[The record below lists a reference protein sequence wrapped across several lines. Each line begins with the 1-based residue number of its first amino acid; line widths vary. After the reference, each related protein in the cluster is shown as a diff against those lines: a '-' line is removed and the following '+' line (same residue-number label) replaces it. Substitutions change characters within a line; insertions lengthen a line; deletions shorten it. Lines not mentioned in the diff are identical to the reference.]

1 MSRIGNAPIEVPDGV
16 KIEITSGTVTA
27 TGPLGTQVARFP
39 SVIDA
44 QLDDSTLRLVRPS
57 DNREHKAFHGLAR
70 ALVANA
76 VEGVSKGFE
85 RVLEIQGVGYR
96 AALNGDTLQL
106 QLGFSHPVEF
116 AAPEGITFEVPGATR
131 IVVKGASKELV
142 GQTAADIRK
151 LRPPEP
157 YKGKGVRY
165 EGERVRKKVGKA
177 AK

>member
-27 TGPLGTQVARFP
+27 TGPFGTQVARFP
-39 SVIDA
+39 TVIGA

-96 AALNGDTLQL
+96 AALNADTLQL

-116 AAPEGITFEVPGATR
+116 AAPEGITFEVPAPTR

>member
-1 MSRIGNAPIEVPDGV
+1 MSRVGNAPIQIPDGV
-16 KIEITSGTVTA
+16 KVEIGPGAVTA
-27 TGPLGTQVARFP
+27 SGPLGTQVARFP
-39 SVIDA
+39 SVISA
-44 QLDDSTLRLVRPS
+44 EVADSTLRLVRPS
-57 DNREHKAFHGLAR
+57 DERQHKAFHGLAR

-96 AALNGDTLQL
+96 AALSGDTLQL
-106 QLGFSHPVEF
+106 QLGFSHPVEVP
-116 AAPEGITFEVPGATR
+116 APEGITFEVPAATR

-151 LRPPEP
+151 IRPPEP

>member
-1 MSRIGNAPIEVPDGV
+1 MSRIGNAPIDVPDGV
-16 KIEITSGTVTA
+16 KVEIAAGVVTA

-39 SVIDA
+39 AVIGA
-44 QLDDSTLRLVRPS
+44 ELEDSTLRLVRPS
-57 DNREHKAFHGLAR
+57 DEREHKAFHGLAR

-76 VEGVSKGFE
+76 VEGVLKGFQ

-96 AALNGDTLQL
+96 AALSGDTLQL

-116 AAPEGITFEVPGATR
+116 KAPEGITFEVPAPTR
-131 IVVKGASKELV
+131 ILVKGASKEVV

-151 LRPPEP
+151 IRPPEP

>member
-1 MSRIGNAPIEVPDGV
+1 VSRVGNAPIEVPDGV
-16 KIEITSGTVTA
+16 KVEIAAGVVTA

-39 SVIDA
+39 AVIGA

-57 DNREHKAFHGLAR
+57 DEREHKAFHGLAR

-76 VEGVSKGFE
+76 VEGVSKGFQ

-96 AALNGDTLQL
+96 AALSGDTLQL

-116 AAPEGITFEVPGATR
+116 PAPEGITFEVPAPTR
-131 IVVKGASKELV
+131 IVVKGASKEVV

-151 LRPPEP
+151 IRPPEP
-157 YKGKGVRY
+157 YKGLGVRY

>member
-1 MSRIGNAPIEVPDGV
+1 VSRIGNAPIDVPDGV
-16 KIEITSGTVTA
+16 KVEIAAGVVTA

-39 SVIDA
+39 AVIGA
-44 QLDDSTLRLVRPS
+44 ELEDSTLRLVRPS
-57 DNREHKAFHGLAR
+57 DEREHKAFHGLAR

-76 VEGVSKGFE
+76 VEGVLKGFQ

-96 AALNGDTLQL
+96 AALSGDTLQL

-116 AAPEGITFEVPGATR
+116 KAPEGITFEVPAPTR
-131 IVVKGASKELV
+131 ILVKGASKEVV

-151 LRPPEP
+151 IRPPEP

>member
-1 MSRIGNAPIEVPDGV
+1 V
-16 KIEITSGTVTA
+16 KVEIAAGAVTA

-39 SVIDA
+39 SVIGA
-44 QLDDSTLRLVRPS
+44 EVSDSTLRLVRPS
-57 DNREHKAFHGLAR
+57 DEREHKAFHGLAR

-96 AALNGDTLQL
+96 AALQGTKLQL

-116 AAPEGITFEVPGATR
+116 EAPDGITFEVPAPTR
-131 IVVKGASKELV
+131 IIVRGASKEQV
-142 GQTAADIRK
+142 GQTAANIRK
-151 LRPPEP
+151 IRPPEP

>member
-1 MSRIGNAPIEVPDGV
+1 VSRVGNAPIEVPDGV
-16 KIEITSGTVTA
+16 KIEIAAGSVTA
-27 TGPLGTQVARFP
+27 TGPLGTQVAHFP
-39 SVIDA
+39 AVIGA
-44 QLDDSTLRLVRPS
+44 QLEDSTLRLVRPS
-57 DNREHKAFHGLAR
+57 DEREHKAFHGLAR

-76 VEGVSKGFE
+76 VEGVSKGFQ

-96 AALNGDTLQL
+96 AALQDDTLQL

-116 AAPEGITFEVPGATR
+116 CAPEGITFEVPAPTR

-142 GQTAADIRK
+142 GQTAANIRK
-151 LRPPEP
+151 IRPPEP

>member
-1 MSRIGNAPIEVPDGV
+1 LSRIGNAPIDVPDGV
-16 KIEITSGTVTA
+16 KIEIAAGTVTA
-27 TGPLGTQVARFP
+27 TGPLGTQIARFP
-39 SVIDA
+39 AVIGA
-44 QLDDSTLRLVRPS
+44 ELDDSTLRLVRPS
-57 DNREHKAFHGLAR
+57 DERTHKAFHGLAR

-96 AALNGDTLQL
+96 AALSGDILQL
-106 QLGFSHPVEF
+106 QLGFSHPVEV
-116 AAPEGITFEVPGATR
+116 AAPEGITFEVPAPTR
-131 IVVKGASKELV
+131 IVVKGSSKELV

-151 LRPPEP
+151 IRPPEP

>member
-1 MSRIGNAPIEVPDGV
+1 V
-16 KIEITSGTVTA
+16 KIDIAAGTVTA
-27 TGPLGTQVARFP
+27 TGPLGTQIAKFP
-39 SVIDA
+39 SVIGA
-44 QLDDSTLRLVRPS
+44 EISEQTLRLVRPS
-57 DNREHKAFHGLAR
+57 DEREHKAFHGLAR

-96 AALNGDTLQL
+96 AALQGSTLQL

-116 AAPEGITFEVPGATR
+116 EAPDGITFEVPAPTR
-131 IVVKGASKELV
+131 IVVKGASKEQV
-142 GQTAADIRK
+142 GQTAANIRK
-151 LRPPEP
+151 IRPPEP

>member
-1 MSRIGNAPIEVPDGV
+1 V
-16 KIEITSGTVTA
+16 KVEIATGRVTA
-27 TGPLGTQVARFP
+27 SGPLGTEQAVFP
-39 SVIDA
+39 PVISA
-44 QLDDSTLRLVRPS
+44 ELEDSTLRLVRPTDS
-57 DNREHKAFHGLAR
+57 REHKAFHGLAR

-96 AALNGDTLQL
+96 AALQGSSLQL
-106 QLGFSHPVEF
+106 QLGFSHPVSVD
-116 AAPEGITFEVPGATR
+116 PPDGISFEVPAPTR
-131 IVVKGASKELV
+131 IVVRGSSKELV

-151 LRPPEP
+151 IRPPEP